1 MKKNLFFSVLFV
13 TLIVLLASCAAGTQQ
28 PQTPAQPIK
37 VATLAGPTGMGI
49 VQLIDNEAYEV
60 EIYNTPDQITPKVI
74 SGEVDVA
81 TIPSNV
87 AAVLYNKMQGGIK
100 IVAVNTMGVLY
111 ILENG
116 DSVNNIGDLSGK
128 VLYSTGQGATPE
140 YAIDKIIAHN
150 GIDNVEVKYM
160 GAHSDLANAMAAGD
174 VDLAL
179 VPEPFVSTILAKNPD
194 VSVKIDLNDEWRKI
208 FGDDAG
214 MPMGV
219 TIVSSA
225 FADDS
230 EAMQRLIRDYGESVE
245 YVVNET
251 EKAAVDIAAKEIVG
265 TKEIAK
271 AAIPRCGISFVTD
284 AACAKILDNYF
295 ELMYLSNPDSVGG
308 HIPGEDIY
316 FISQS

>member
-116 DSVNNIGDLSGK
+116 DSVNNIGDLPGK

-160 GAHSDLANAMAAGD
+160 GAHADLANAMAAGD

-271 AAIPRCGISFVTD
+271 SAIPRCGISFVTD

-316 FISQS
+316 FISRG